1 MNVYDFDNTIYD
13 GESVFDF
20 YLYSVRRQPKL
31 IRYLFVVVKAFL
43 KYKFCEQSERDLLF
57 ISSETA
63 GKSID
68 IPYGLTKA
76 VIN

>member
-1 MNVYDFDNTIYD
+1 MSLHEGNFLTITQEGYDKQFNTN
-13 GESVFDF
+13 S
-20 YLYSVRRQPKL
+20 
-31 IRYLFVVVKAFL
+31 KANYFWAQVFL